1 MVKRQFNLTDHLLEL
16 FDTFKHER
24 KGVLFFSFLIILVL
38 TFHFSMDY
46 LVEAP
51 NINTHQLDSLIAES
65 VEVSNTSVP
74 GKSNVKPKTIDPN
87 TAGKIGW
94 MQLGFSEKQVKSILN
109 YRSAIG
115 GKFKDIKHIQKI
127 YIIDSFKFSK
137 IKPYLSIETHGM
149 LDSVASVTPSWK
161 TSKRVKKESRTSLF
175 VFDPNKISYD
185 SLLLLG
191 FHSKQASS
199 LIKYREKIEYFGSS
213 TDLLKLYLYNESDH
227 KKYAFYVQID
237 AEYLELFSKNN
248 SLKTFENEIIELN
261 TADTAQLMQIRG
273 VGPYYAAKI
282 IQYRNALGGYFDKK
296 QLYEIK
302 KIPKERMDI
311 IIKSVFTDGKQVKK
325 ISINNCEFKE
335 LLAHP
340 YFDYYETKLLFD
352 YRNEHVKFIYL
363 QDLKKT
369 GPLPDSYINKVGHYL
384 IFD

>member
-1 MVKRQFNLTDHLLEL
+1 MAKKQFNLTDHILEL
-16 FDTFKHER
+16 FDTFKQER
-24 KGVLFFSFLIILVL
+24 KGVLFFSCLIVLVL
-38 TFHFSMDY
+38 IFHYSMDHW
-46 LVEAP
+46 VEAP
-51 NINTHQLDSLIAES
+51 SINTNQLDSLISES
-65 VEVSNTSVP
+65 VEVSSKSVP
-74 GKSNVKPKTIDPN
+74 GQSNVKPKTIDPN

-115 GKFKDIKHIQKI
+115 GKFKDINHIQKI

-137 IKPYLSIETHGM
+137 IKPYLSIETQDM
-149 LDSVASVTPSWK
+149 LDSAAFVAPNWK

-199 LIKYREKIEYFGSS
+199 LIKYREKIEYFERS

-227 KKYAFYVQID
+227 KKYAFYIQID
-237 AEYLELFSKNN
+237 PKYLELLSK
-248 SLKTFENEIIELN
+248 KKAPKIFDTKMIELN
-261 TADTAQLMQIRG
+261 AADTAELIQIRG

-302 KIPKERMDI
+302 KIPKERMDV
-311 IIKSVFTDGKQVKK
+311 IIKCVFTDGNQVEK
-325 ISINNCEFKE
+325 IRINNCEFKE

-352 YRNEHVKFIYL
+352 YRNEHGKFIYL

-369 GPLPDSYINKVGHYL
+369 GPLPDYYIDKVGHYL